1 VSHAADY
8 DKRDDLQ
15 IKLVSCRRCDLTLR
29 SMTAASFDPALLNQL
44 PPEVRGYES
53 VIEMEMAEAGED

>member
-1 VSHAADY
+1 
-8 DKRDDLQ
+8 
-15 IKLVSCRRCDLTLR
+15 
-29 SMTAASFDPALLNQL
+29 MTAASFDPALLNQL